1 MKKKIP
7 QKYVKIILEAK
18 NLGYKGS
25 EALLNTIPPKV
36 LAKMF
41 VSTQDDETLN
51 KLFKEY
57 HDLNKM
63 EKLKALVKECQ
74 KKKRNVPA
82 YVLESI
88 QE

>member
-1 MKKKIP
+1 MSKIP
-7 QKYVKIILEAK
+7 KKYHKAILEAK
-18 NLGYKGS
+18 NLGYKGA
-25 EALLNTIPPKV
+25 EAILNNIPPKV

-57 HDLNKM
+57 HDLNKT
-63 EKLKALVKECQ
+63 EKLKALAKECL
-74 KKKRNVPA
+74 KKKRPVPA
-82 YVLESI
+82 YVLEAI